1 MGVNLFR
8 LVPSHRDSCLAFHDE
23 SHKICAHWKRL
34 RSSQEGIEQV
44 YNHSLEI

>member
-8 LVPSHRDSCLAFHDE
+8 LVPSHQDSCLAFHDE

-34 RSSQEGIEQV
+34 RLSQEGIEQV